1 MCGKKYHI
9 LTVTLLSRE
18 SRTVLGQASP
28 GQCGFLFGMDSE
40 KKLSEQTEG
49 KRKGTDGGEEL
60 LDASAS
66 GEILGWK

>member
-1 MCGKKYHI
+1 
-9 LTVTLLSRE
+9 
-18 SRTVLGQASP
+18 
-28 GQCGFLFGMDSE
+28 MDSE